1 MESEVEKKM
10 RAFDDRVK
18 QEASDMVGLHDAITG
33 RRDVGAVPN
42 TFVEIGG
49 RYYRVTM
56 VKGANVRLME
66 LDAVRSAMVRAE
78 LESRKVR
85 L

>member
-1 MESEVEKKM
+1 MEN
-10 RAFDDRVK
+10 
-18 QEASDMVGLHDAITG
+18 
-33 RRDVGAVPN
+33 VGATVN

-66 LDAVRSAMVRAE
+66 LDAARSAMVSAE

>member
-1 MESEVEKKM
+1 M
-10 RAFDDRVK
+10 ADN
-18 QEASDMVGLHDAITG
+18 
-33 RRDVGAVPN
+33 VGATVG
-42 TFVEIGG
+42 TFMEIGG

-56 VKGANVRLME
+56 VKGVNVRLME
-66 LDAVRSAMVRAE
+66 LDAVRSAVVRAE